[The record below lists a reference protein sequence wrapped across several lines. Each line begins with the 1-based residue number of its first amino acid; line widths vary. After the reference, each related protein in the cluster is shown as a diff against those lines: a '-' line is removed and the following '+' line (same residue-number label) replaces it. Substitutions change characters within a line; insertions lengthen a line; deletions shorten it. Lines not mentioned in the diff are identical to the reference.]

1 MKKFIA
7 IILLTTCCFL
17 TAQAQA
23 VGHGADIDAQIAGK
37 PSAKT
42 SPKTSTTKP
51 TRKPEESHAAPKPT
65 EPATTTEHRSSGWK
79 MVLRR
84 IKVKKKPNSN
94 ENRTRVTKGSH
105 HEDGFRVQVYTGG
118 NTRVA
123 RQEAERAGQKVKA
136 AMPNQPVYVHFYSP
150 RWCCRVGNFK
160 DYNSAKRILAQVRKL
175 GYKEASI
182 IRSKITVVDV
192 GYLDE

>member
-1 MKKFIA
+1 M
-7 IILLTTCCFL
+7 CCL
-17 TAQAQA
+17 MTVQAQS

-37 PSAKT
+37 SAGKSSAKA
-42 SPKTSTTKP
+42 TKP
-51 TRKPEESHAAPKPT
+51 APKKSEEKQDAPKPSENKAET
-65 EPATTTEHRSSGWK
+65 RSSGWK

-84 IKVKKKPNSN
+84 VKVRKKPESN

-150 RWCCRVGNFK
+150 RWACRVGNFK

-175 GYKEASI
+175 GYKNASI
-182 IRSKITVVDV
+182 IRSKITVIDV
-192 GYLDE
+192 EYVNDDFNTELTE